1 MERHDVVKKS
11 LGTRGYADIRAKALA
26 DVVRRIR
33 QSGVTSYRRI
43 AERLNA
49 EKIPTPRGGRWS
61 KTSVARLVTRLQGLQ
76 VRL

>member
-1 MERHDVVKKS
+1 MERHEVSQKS

-43 AERLNA
+43 ADRLNA
-49 EKIPTPRGGRWS
+49 EQVPTPRGGRWS
-61 KTSVARLVTRLQGLQ
+61 KTSVARLMTRLHGLQ